1 MDYSFIPCTKFIRA
15 FTGILLG
22 MLLAGTAVAAGNDA
36 GQAVLDRYTAPDKLA
51 QPRLESIRPFIGTVK
66 EEPLPKSVA
75 DSIKAYKS
83 LTVKAY
89 SIDGIH
95 ICDAEW
101 NDGKKNKPLLIYL
114 HGGWA
119 NRAYLYERGV
129 NEKKEFGKATFANYA
144 EGGFRLITLDAAGLG
159 ASEAG
164 PIDAFA
170 SNAET
175 VGYIDRIIEY
185 FNTVDNV
192 DATKFV
198 LHGFSMGGNTAYAY
212 VTHGSYKPV
221 AVICEASIPDF
232 SDLAEGPMYDSFG
245 AGRSFDSPDY
255 PYPSVMSREQIQEF
269 ARRYSPIRWPEK
281 FEGVYLI
288 AGNGTDDTVQPPAS
302 AKLLESKLRTLGY
315 RDFHFEL
322 IKENHWH
329 VDYIRKNALALL
341 KRKLDFVRIKAGT
354 FMMGADSGAG
364 RDDDNAH
371 SVTLTRDF
379 YMCDHEVT
387 QDEYE
392 AVMGKNRYT
401 KEAGKPMVRIDWFA
415 ATDYCNKLSEKEGLT
430 PCYTKKGKTVTCD
443 FTANGYR
450 LPTEAEWE
458 YAARAGDNTTD
469 RETWSGTNEESLLGE
484 YAWYLDNSGGTI
496 QPVKGKKPNAWGLY
510 DMSGNV
516 WEWCWDAYSI
526 YSGESETDPTGPASG
541 SRRIRR
547 GGGYDGSRPVFF
559 RQPTDQKLNKSDM
572 TGFRVVRTAVSE

>member
-1 MDYSFIPCTKFIRA
+1 
-15 FTGILLG
+15 
-22 MLLAGTAVAAGNDA
+22 
-36 GQAVLDRYTAPDKLA
+36 
-51 QPRLESIRPFIGTVK
+51 
-66 EEPLPKSVA
+66 
-75 DSIKAYKS
+75 
-83 LTVKAY
+83 
-89 SIDGIH
+89 
-95 ICDAEW
+95 
-101 NDGKKNKPLLIYL
+101 
-114 HGGWA
+114 
-119 NRAYLYERGV
+119 
-129 NEKKEFGKATFANYA
+129 
-144 EGGFRLITLDAAGLG
+144 
-159 ASEAG
+159 
-164 PIDAFA
+164 
-170 SNAET
+170 
-175 VGYIDRIIEY
+175 
-185 FNTVDNV
+185 
-192 DATKFV
+192 
-198 LHGFSMGGNTAYAY
+198 
-212 VTHGSYKPV
+212 
-221 AVICEASIPDF
+221 
-232 SDLAEGPMYDSFG
+232 
-245 AGRSFDSPDY
+245 
-255 PYPSVMSREQIQEF
+255 
-269 ARRYSPIRWPEK
+269 
-281 FEGVYLI
+281 
-288 AGNGTDDTVQPPAS
+288 
-302 AKLLESKLRTLGY
+302 
-315 RDFHFEL
+315 
-322 IKENHWH
+322 
-329 VDYIRKNALALL
+329 
-341 KRKLDFVRIKAGT
+341 
-354 FMMGADSGAG
+354 MMGADSGAG
-364 RDDDNAH
+364 RDDDSVH

-496 QPVKGKKPNAWGLY
+496 QPVKEKKPNAWGLY

-547 GGGYDGSRPVFF
+547 GGGYDGGRPVFF